1 MSLSCW
7 HGWKTDKTASKT
19 MSLDGSLWLLHSPI
33 ATAGSKIWPG
43 NSGWFHGEAW
53 LGAFDQRQLNSFA
66 LKVSPEAA
74 EWVWYIFFDLLWE
87 FASLFQIS
95 CSYLETIDTYI
106 RRYFCIYKCTQ
117 HQHRPLQPQ
126 CVSNLKVLI
135 GIVKE
140 ELRWASPWLE
150 LWTRDVRPKSAGAQR
165 RAHEGRS
172 FAGSF
177 VSLDSW
183 CKLPKFG
190 KMLQPPI

>member
-1 MSLSCW
+1 MDVFVLLAWLKDWQDCNENDVPWRVPS
-7 HGWKTDKTASKT
+7 
-19 MSLDGSLWLLHSPI
+19 LLHSPI

-74 EWVWYIFFDLLWE
+74 EWVFPYFFDLLWE

-95 CSYLETIDTYI
+95 CSCLETIQYTHTHT
-106 RRYFCIYKCTQ
+106 K

-126 CVSNLKVLI
+126 CVSNQKVFI

-140 ELRWASPWLE
+140 ELRWASPRLE